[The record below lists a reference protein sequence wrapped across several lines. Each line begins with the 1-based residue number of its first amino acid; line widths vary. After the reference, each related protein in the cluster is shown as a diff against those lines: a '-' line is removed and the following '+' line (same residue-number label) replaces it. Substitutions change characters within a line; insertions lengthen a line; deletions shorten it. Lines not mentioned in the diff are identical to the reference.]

1 MANPQA
7 DEFTRISNEL
17 LERFCSIRIPGEAM
31 QILLVILRKTYGYN
45 QKSDKI
51 SLTQFSE
58 LTNMKS
64 FNCSRAIKKLENMNL
79 IKVTRDKYI
88 SEYSIQ
94 KDYEQWKP
102 ITIFKDS
109 ILFDTIKKDTIKKD
123 TENSIKK
130 EPNSITFDTESSI
143 TFDTNKR
150 KKESLKESK
159 ERGTSLTSQKNTSEE
174 LKNFFQRYSKISE
187 PNQKTHINPILEI
200 LENIPPELTKNDIT
214 HCLNSVFSKLRKDKG
229 VMMNFLVEN
238 IRKSISAKHESV
250 LLTQKQQRLKQ
261 AELEKLEI
269 IQTNRK
275 QLTEEA
281 KKYRL
286 QNAEKIIK
294 YSEFFSKNKHLF
306 STMEKYEIESAFK
319 NNSIMLVENILLSK
333 MNSS

>member
-31 QILLVILRKTYGYN
+31 QVLLVILRKTYGYN
-45 QKSDKI
+45 RKSDKI
-51 SLTQFSE
+51 SLSYFSE
-58 LTNMKS
+58 HTNMPVS
-64 FNCSRAIKKLENMNL
+64 NCSRAIKKLEIMNL
-79 IKVTRDKYI
+79 ISVIRDKYI

-94 KDYEQWKP
+94 KDYEQWIPTAPKFSN
-102 ITIFKDS
+102 TINIDTVNNDS
-109 ILFDTIKKDTIKKD
+109 KTTINIDSNTINND
-123 TENSIKK
+123 SETTIN
-130 EPNSITFDTESSI
+130 NDRY
-143 TFDTNKR
+143 KR

-159 ERGTSLTSQKNTSEE
+159 ERGTSLTSQKITSEE
-174 LKNFFQRYSKISE
+174 LKTFFQKYSKISE
-187 PNQKTHINPILEI
+187 PNQKTHINPILEA

-229 VMMNFLVEN
+229 VMMNFLIEN

-269 IQTNRK
+269 IQTNQK